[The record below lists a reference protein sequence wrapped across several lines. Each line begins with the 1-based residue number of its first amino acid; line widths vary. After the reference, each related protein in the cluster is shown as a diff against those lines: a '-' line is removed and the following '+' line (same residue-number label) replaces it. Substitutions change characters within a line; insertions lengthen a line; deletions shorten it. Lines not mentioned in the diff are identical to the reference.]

1 MPRRQTILWAKEA
14 NNTCHIGHHVN
25 ASESYHPHFPELT
38 PRRQIIEHRPPP
50 GSFMP
55 RRHIILHR
63 PKTSWECYVYKSPL
77 MLIFALMPQ
86 RQTIPFE
93 VLPRFFEVLFAKAN
107 YTSQISDIVLNWKFL
122 FRSEHGR
129 QEKTSVETDKPNPF
143 WDSTSREGESYF
155 TDLGYRANASG
166 SHCRHIPDLF
176 LMPCRQITLHKS
188 LTCVKDN

>member
-1 MPRRQTILWAKEA
+1 MPRRQTILRAKEA

-93 VLPRFFEVLFAKAN
+93 VLPRFFEVLFEVLFASKTETEGSFQKRTWRTRKDVCCN
-107 YTSQISDIVLNWKFL
+107 RQTQSFQRCYKPRRRIILHRSRTS
-122 FRSEHGR
+122 
-129 QEKTSVETDKPNPF
+129 
-143 WDSTSREGESYF
+143 
-155 TDLGYRANASG
+155 
-166 SHCRHIPDLF
+166 C
-176 LMPCRQITLHKS
+176 
-188 LTCVKDN
+188 

>member
-1 MPRRQTILWAKEA
+1 MPRRQTILRAKEA

-55 RRHIILHR
+55 RRQIILHR

-93 VLPRFFEVLFAKAN
+93 VLPRFFEVLFE
-107 YTSQISDIVLNWKFL
+107 VLFA
-122 FRSEHGR
+122 S
-129 QEKTSVETDKPNPF
+129 KTET
-143 WDSTSREGESYF
+143 EGSFQKWESPR
-155 TDLGYRANASG
+155 TLVRV
-166 SHCRHIPDLF
+166 
-176 LMPCRQITLHKS
+176 LMPRRQILLHRPWLVKRTTHTLQITNK
-188 LTCVKDN
+188 L